1 MITTTDVYGCIY
13 EVPAQDLTPLIH
25 VYGIAV
31 KDEKALISPQ
41 YDGYDWPGGTFKLG
55 ETTVETLK
63 REFKEETGYD
73 VEPMKLLGIY
83 TSFFHH
89 FKRNKDYQSFL
100 IFYAVKIVGGEI
112 STDGFDTDEKEYAS
126 EARWVEL
133 SQLATMHHA
142 CSIDIADE
150 LLQLAKGI
158 EH

>member
-1 MITTTDVYGCIY
+1 MKMITTTNVYGCTY
-13 EVPAQDLTPLIH
+13 EVPAPNLTPLIH
-25 VYGIAV
+25 
-31 KDEKALISPQ
+31 
-41 YDGYDWPGGTFKLG
+41 
-55 ETTVETLK
+55 
-63 REFKEETGYD
+63 
-73 VEPMKLLGIY
+73 LLGIY